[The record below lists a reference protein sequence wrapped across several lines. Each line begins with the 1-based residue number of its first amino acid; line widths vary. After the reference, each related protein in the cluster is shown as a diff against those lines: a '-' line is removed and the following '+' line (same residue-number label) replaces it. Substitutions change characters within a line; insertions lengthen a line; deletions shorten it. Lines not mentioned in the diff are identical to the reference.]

1 MEFSFHQD
9 GQVLSAQVTVDAFLS
24 NITVLYQK
32 QEEGVYREETS
43 ISACGGCDGTTVVIT
58 DSSFPRLYAAC
69 TLDEL
74 IARARDILGGR
85 ELTAMERKAYLID

>member
-1 MEFSFHQD
+1 M
-9 GQVLSAQVTVDAFLS
+9 
-24 NITVLYQK
+24 
-32 QEEGVYREETS
+32 
-43 ISACGGCDGTTVVIT
+43 VIT

-74 IARARDILGGR
+74 IARARDILDGR